1 RRSGAGLRRAGLEPR
16 GHLAGCIPARR
27 LAAHHPLQHL
37 YQRAARA
44 PAPRHCRRRRRARRR
59 SGADRA
65 ERRRRSGAR
74 SRPGDGD
81 LVARSSPDPGARR
94 RRGHELPRGG
104 GASRSAGRHRH
115 VAPGARARAAARG
128 PRRRCRPG
136 PEASAMSDRELPP
149 ESPISGDTI
158 SETELH
164 AWIDGELPAERCSAV
179 TVYLA
184 SHPEIAA
191 RMRRH
196 RQQMQLMRR
205 AFEPLLDRPQPRGVL
220 ALLAAGSRGVLWRRR
235 AVTGL
240 AAACLAAFLLVAGW
254 LAHRAMPGDNYV
266 AEAVTAYRLAVIDR
280 AANGVWAIT
289 PEGLPGTL
297 ERLSRRV
304 GVPLKV
310 PALADQGFTITSGRL
325 VPASSGAT
333 AAQ

>member
-1 RRSGAGLRRAGLEPR
+1 
-16 GHLAGCIPARR
+16 
-27 LAAHHPLQHL
+27 
-37 YQRAARA
+37 
-44 PAPRHCRRRRRARRR
+44 
-59 SGADRA
+59 
-65 ERRRRSGAR
+65 
-74 SRPGDGD
+74 
-81 LVARSSPDPGARR
+81 
-94 RRGHELPRGG
+94 
-104 GASRSAGRHRH
+104 
-115 VAPGARARAAARG
+115 
-128 PRRRCRPG
+128 
-136 PEASAMSDRELPP
+136 MSDRELPP

-240 AAACLAAFLLVAGW
+240 AAACLAAFLLAAGW

-333 AAQ
+333 AAQFIYQRGSGQQLTIYVRPTENRGDSDVLVSRHSGGLVVCSWEDEGIAWVLVTDASMPDLMAVASNVYTIAAAD